1 MRWTALVLVLLVGC
15 GEDGG
20 DGGSDGG
27 SDGAAGNNTQDNNA
41 QEDNANNGA
50 SPVRYGWSLLCEGWS
65 FSEPVP
71 CSRDSDCVEQLPVD
85 VFGEYGCNPNHNRC
99 TKVCQTGAACDG
111 GREGACVEVVPL
123 VCGYGQPG
131 DPLDVLI
138 TNGQQCGSSD
148 DCPPKHENT
157 PLLGCGQLGHD

>member
-1 MRWTALVLVLLVGC
+1 MLKMLICGALVLSLVSC
-15 GEDGG
+15 GDEV
-20 DGGSDGG
+20 SDEP
-27 SDGAAGNNTQDNNA
+27 GASENNASNNSSNNDENNTSNNA
-41 QEDNANNGA
+41 GQ
-50 SPVRYGWSLLCEGWS
+50 VRYRWTMLCEGWS

-71 CSRDSDCVEQLPVD
+71 CSRDSDCAEQLPVA
-85 VFGEYGCNPNHNRC
+85 VFGEYGCNSDHSRC
-99 TKVCQTGAACDG
+99 TKVCQMGVECDG
-111 GREGACVEVVPL
+111 AREGACVEVAPL

-131 DPLDVLI
+131 DPLEALV